1 MMQPQGQLQVGL
13 RVMQG
18 ASPQAALD
26 APRWRV
32 EEGFLIAV
40 EPQCDAAW
48 VSGLEALGHRIARAD
63 KSTVSFGGGQAI
75 LRHEGGW
82 CGGSDPRRD
91 GQAVAR

>member
-1 MMQPQGQLQVGL
+1 MQPQGQLQVGL

-18 ASPQAALD
+18 ASPQARWTL
-26 APRWRV
+26 PRWRV
-32 EEGFLIAV
+32 EGFLIAV
-40 EPQCDAAW
+40 EPQCDPAW
-48 VSGLEALGHRIARAD
+48 VLGWKPRAPHPCGPTRARFVWRRQ
-63 KSTVSFGGGQAI
+63 TI